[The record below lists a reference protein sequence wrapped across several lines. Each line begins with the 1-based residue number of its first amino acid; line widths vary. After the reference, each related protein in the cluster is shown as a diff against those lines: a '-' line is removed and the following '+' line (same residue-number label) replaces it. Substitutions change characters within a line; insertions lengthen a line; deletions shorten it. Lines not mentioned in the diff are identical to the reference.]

1 MLKIKKIKNVV
12 NFAAQ
17 GMVEEK
23 VLKNPC
29 DWYNTNLLSTVDF
42 VERLKNLNIENYL
55 HITTPEVYGNIKTRI
70 FENSLSKNPSTP
82 YAI

>member
-1 MLKIKKIKNVV
+1 
-12 NFAAQ
+12 
-17 GMVEEK
+17 MVEESF
-23 VLKNPC
+23 KNPC

-70 FENSLSKNPSTP
+70 FEDSQKTHLHLMQFLDLQWITICMQFTK
-82 YAI
+82 

>member
-1 MLKIKKIKNVV
+1 MV

-17 GMVEEK
+17 GMVEESFK
-23 VLKNPC
+23 IHAL
-29 DWYNTNLLSTVDF
+29 DNTNLLSTVDF

-70 FENSLSKNPSTP
+70 FEDLKKPIYTLCNF
-82 YAI
+82 